1 MKKISIKES
10 DLREVIH
17 QSLIRLMEQPSFSIE
32 PNVGETPTDTKIR
45 GIFGRYEPEVSDDVV
60 RYMRKNPRLII
71 QRLIDIYGEKF
82 FTMVDRE
89 KDNWADIQGPLD
101 EQVQNDEEDEFYYD
115 AEVEKRNEINDYIK
129 FMIPV
134 VKGEEE
140 FDNMH
145 MIEIDFFHYEKSKV
159 NLEVDVTVE
168 VPNTNNV
175 KFDNFIAKE
184 LVKHFLNQANEG
196 MDRNEIKVN
205 SIHLK

>member
-17 QSLIRLMEQPSFSIE
+17 QSLLRLMEQPSFSIE
-32 PNVGETPTDTKIR
+32 PNVGGTPTETKIR

-82 FTMVDRE
+82 FSMVDRE

-129 FMIPV
+129 YMIPV

-184 LVKHFLNQANEG
+184 LVKHVLNQANEG

>member
-32 PNVGETPTDTKIR
+32 PNVGETPTETKIR
-45 GIFGRYEPEVSDDVV
+45 GIFGRYEPEVSDDIV

-89 KDNWADIQGPLD
+89 KDNWTDIQGPLD

-134 VKGEEE
+134 VKGEDE

>member
-1 MKKISIKES
+1 
-10 DLREVIH
+10 
-17 QSLIRLMEQPSFSIE
+17 MEQPAFSIE
-32 PNVGETPTDTKIR
+32 PKVGETPTETKIR
-45 GIFGRYEPEVSDDVV
+45 GIFGRYEPEVSDDIV

-89 KDNWADIQGPLD
+89 RDNWANIQGPLD

-129 FMIPV
+129 YMIPV

-196 MDRNEIKVN
+196 MDRNEMKVN
-205 SIHLK
+205 SIYLK

>member
-17 QSLIRLMEQPSFSIE
+17 QSLLRLMEQPSFSIE
-32 PNVGETPTDTKIR
+32 PNVGGTPTETKIR

-82 FTMVDRE
+82 FSMVDRE

-129 FMIPV
+129 YMIPV

-168 VPNTNNV
+168 IPNTNNV

>member
-32 PNVGETPTDTKIR
+32 PNVGEAPTETKIR

-89 KDNWADIQGPLD
+89 RDNWADIQGPLD
-101 EQVQNDEEDEFYYD
+101 EQTQPEEDDEFDYD
-115 AEVEKRNEINDYIK
+115 PEVEKRNEINDYIK
-129 FMIPV
+129 YMIPV

-140 FDNMH
+140 FDSMH

-184 LVKHFLNQANEG
+184 LVNHLLNQANEG

>member
-10 DLREVIH
+10 ELRDVIH
-17 QSLIRLMEQPSFSIE
+17 QSIE
-32 PNVGETPTDTKIR
+32 KLVNESPNNITPTETKLR
-45 GIFGRYEPEVSDDVV
+45 GIFGRYEPEVSDDLI

-71 QRLIDIYGEKF
+71 QRLINIYGEKF
-82 FTMVDRE
+82 FSMVDRE
-89 KDNWADIQGPLD
+89 KDNWVDIQGPLD

-129 FMIPV
+129 YMIPV

-168 VPNTNNV
+168 IPNTNNV

>member
-17 QSLIRLMEQPSFSIE
+17 QSISKLMEQPAFSVE
-32 PNVGETPTDTKIR
+32 PNVGETPTETKLR
-45 GIFGRYEPEVSDDVV
+45 GVFGRYEPEVSDDVI

-101 EQVQNDEEDEFYYD
+101 EQVQNDEDDEFYYD
-115 AEVEKRNEINDYIK
+115 RETEKRQEINDYIK
-129 FMIPV
+129 YMIPV
-134 VKGEEE
+134 IKGEEE

-145 MIEIDFFHYEKSKV
+145 MIEMDFFHYEKSKFDID
-159 NLEVDVTVE
+159 VDLTVE
-168 VPNTNNV
+168 VPNTGNP
-175 KFDNFIAKE
+175 KFDAFLAKE
-184 LVKHFLNQANEG
+184 LVKHLLRQANEG

-205 SIHLK
+205 SVRLK

>member
-1 MKKISIKES
+1 
-10 DLREVIH
+10 
-17 QSLIRLMEQPSFSIE
+17 
-32 PNVGETPTDTKIR
+32 
-45 GIFGRYEPEVSDDVV
+45 
-60 RYMRKNPRLII
+60 MRKNPRLII

-129 FMIPV
+129 YMIPV

-168 VPNTNNV
+168 IPNTNNV

>member
-1 MKKISIKES
+1 MKKIFIKES
-10 DLREVIH
+10 ELRSVIQEILGSSFDLTP
-17 QSLIRLMEQPSFSIE
+17 Q
-32 PNVGETPTDTKIR
+32 ETKLKKV
-45 GIFGRYEPEVSDDVV
+45 FGRYEPEVSDDVI

-134 VKGEEE
+134 VKGEDE

-184 LVKHFLNQANEG
+184 LVKHVLNQANEG

>member
-10 DLREVIH
+10 ELRDIINHSIKE
-17 QSLIRLMEQPSFSIE
+17 LMEQSSFSIE
-32 PNVGETPTDTKIR
+32 PNVERTPTETKLR
-45 GIFGRYEPEVSDDVV
+45 GVFGRYEPEISDDVI

-89 KDNWADIQGPLD
+89 KDNWTDIQGPLD
-101 EQVQNDEEDEFYYD
+101 EQVEDEFDYD
-115 AEVEKRNEINDYIK
+115 PKAEKRDEINTYIK

-134 VKGEEE
+134 IKGEEE

-145 MIEIDFFHYEKSKV
+145 MIEMDFFHYDKIKF
-159 NLEVDVTVE
+159 NIDIDLTVE
-168 VPNTNNV
+168 VPNTGNP
-175 KFDNFIAKE
+175 KFDAFLAKE
-184 LVKHFLNQANEG
+184 LVKHLLRQANEG

-205 SIHLK
+205 SVRLK